1 MSQKSEALSPWGMPP
16 AHAVEIRPLR
26 QKLDVSIA
34 IPGSKSFTNRAL
46 VMAAVA
52 KGTSRLRSPLFSDD
66 SYWCVDALK
75 KLGLS
80 VEADKNNEMISVT
93 GTGSF
98 CMAGDAPYIGSAGT
112 IARFLPGVLA
122 ARAEGKVVLAS
133 SSQLA
138 KRPVAE
144 MIEGLRQLGAE
155 IEMPETGS
163 FPMTITG
170 GSLKGGEATISG
182 KISSQFISGLLIA
195 APLAKEPVTLNI
207 TDDIVQADYV
217 RMTLSMMKDFGI
229 KVEHDDALSWFKIQP
244 QDYMAQDDLVL
255 EADASTATYF
265 FALAAATQSRV
276 TVTNLNPE
284 TLQPDFGFIKYLKAL
299 GCDVQHAEH
308 HVSVAGPAKLRGGQ
322 VFDFNPC
329 SDSTPA
335 FIAVAPFADGVLQ
348 VTNVE
353 HIRKH
358 ESDRL
363 TVMRETLENARIGV
377 TEAADGLTVTP
388 GNPAYVTVDPHDDHR
403 MAMAFSIMAVAGQGG
418 KILDPSCVSKT
429 CPDYFQLLQK
439 LGIECEVE
447 A

>member
-16 AHAVEIRPLR
+16 AHAVEIKPLGR
-26 QKLDVSIA
+26 KLDVSIA

-52 KGTSRLRSPLFSDD
+52 KGTSHLRSPLFSDD

-75 KLGLS
+75 KLGLG
-80 VEADKNNEMISVT
+80 VEADKNNDVISVT
-93 GTGSF
+93 GTGRF
-98 CMAGDAPYIGSAGT
+98 RMAGDAPYIGSAGT

-122 ARAEGKVVLAS
+122 ARAEGKVTLTS

-155 IEMPETGS
+155 IEMPEAGS

-195 APLAKEPVTLNI
+195 APLAKEPVTLYI
-207 TDDIVQADYV
+207 TDNIVQADYV
-217 RMTLSMMKDFGI
+217 RMTLSMMRDFGI

-244 QDYMAQDDLVL
+244 QDYVAQDLVL
-255 EADASTATYF
+255 EADAPTSTYF
-265 FALAAATQSRV
+265 FALAAATQGRV

-284 TLQPDFGFIKYLKAL
+284 TLQPDFGFIKYLEAL
-299 GCDVQHAEH
+299 GCDVQRAGH
-308 HVSVAGPAKLRGGQ
+308 HVTVVGPAKLRGGQ

-348 VTNVE
+348 VINVE

-363 TVMRETLENARIGV
+363 TVMRETLENAKIGV
-377 TEAADGLTVTP
+377 VEAVDGLTVTP

-403 MAMAFSIMAVAGQGG
+403 MAMAFSIMAVAGAGG
-418 KILDPSCVSKT
+418 KILDPACVSKT

>member
-16 AHAVEIRPLR
+16 VHAVEIKPLR
-26 QKLDVSIA
+26 CKLDVSIA

-52 KGTSRLRSPLFSDD
+52 KGTSHLRSPLFSDD

-80 VEADKNNEMISVT
+80 VEADKDNDVITVA

-98 CMAGDAPYIGSAGT
+98 RMAGDAPYIGSAGT

-122 ARAEGKVVLAS
+122 ARAEGKVTLTS

-138 KRPVAE
+138 RRPVAE

-195 APLAKEPVTLNI
+195 APLAKEPVTLHI
-207 TDDIVQADYV
+207 TDNIVQADYV
-217 RMTLSMMKDFGI
+217 RMTLSMMRDFGI
-229 KVEHDDALSWFKIQP
+229 QAEHDDALSWFKIQP
-244 QDYMAQDDLVL
+244 QDYVAQDLVL
-255 EADASTATYF
+255 EADASTSTYF

-284 TLQPDFGFIKYLKAL
+284 TLQPDFGFIKYLEAL
-299 GCDVQHAEH
+299 GCDVQRAGH
-308 HVSVAGPAKLRGGQ
+308 HVSVTGPDKLKGGQ

-363 TVMRETLENARIGV
+363 TVMRETLENAGIGV
-377 TEAADGLTVTP
+377 KEAADGLTVTP
-388 GNPAYVTVDPHDDHR
+388 GVPSYVTVDPHDDHR

-418 KILDPSCVSKT
+418 KILDPACVSKT
-429 CPDYFQLLQK
+429 CPDYFQLLRK
-439 LGIECEVE
+439 LGIACEIE
-447 A
+447 I